1 MTMSS
6 SFFFNANRKKGVAEL
21 SIKNSRYAELF
32 EEMNMHE
39 KEVE

>member
-1 MTMSS
+1 MTSGI
-6 SFFFNANRKKGVAEL
+6 FFEANRKKGVAEL
-21 SIKNSRYAELF
+21 SIKNPRYAELF